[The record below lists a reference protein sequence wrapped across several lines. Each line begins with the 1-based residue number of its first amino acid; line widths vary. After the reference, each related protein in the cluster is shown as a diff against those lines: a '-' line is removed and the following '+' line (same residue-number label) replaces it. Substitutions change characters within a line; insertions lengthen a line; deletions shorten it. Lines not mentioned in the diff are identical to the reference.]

1 MYGSH
6 TTLFQTYITL
16 SMLLDFSAILL
27 NALIAYVLQK
37 HRKTSIITF
46 WFIYCLSI
54 CDVMIGVTG
63 LVYHSLRL
71 TSNLVPEQS
80 FWNLAAN
87 FVFIFQHYFFQTSGQ
102 IIVIVAVDRY
112 IHMKY
117 LNKYSRI
124 MTQSRARLIILF
136 SFIFGT
142 LVVTPYHALSG
153 DLCASYNF
161 GINVARATFTLL
173 IYVIYLRTYCSI
185 RRQLAPIQVGKG
197 NNIGPRN
204 DPNRICE
211 RQNESSCAQRC
222 SASSQ
227 KQSGEVYDSLTS
239 ANVPLSCALTQRV
252 SVLQPQNN
260 AFVLPQCFKI
270 TPVKV
275 FGNGETP
282 DETRAP
288 VNVPVF
294 VENNIDYI
302 AAGLKAGSDKVMER
316 KQAPKTKDQ
325 KVQANQKLLPR
336 KAAPDQGFL
345 KAIMLIFLSLFI
357 CYLPFFVCDFYI
369 FATRN
374 REAIIE
380 TIALIAVLFNSSLNA
395 IILIAFSKE
404 MQRNL
409 KTIFVME

>member
-1 MYGSH
+1 
-6 TTLFQTYITL
+6 
-16 SMLLDFSAILL
+16 MLLDVSAILL
-27 NALIAYVLQK
+27 NVLIAYMLKK
-37 HRKTSIITF
+37 HKKTSIITF

-54 CDVMIGVTG
+54 CDVMVGVTG
-63 LVYHSLRL
+63 LVYHSLWL

-80 FWNLAAN
+80 FWNLAAS
-87 FVFIFQHYFFQTSGQ
+87 FVFIFQHYFSQTSGQ
-102 IIVIVAVDRY
+102 LIVIVAVDRY

-142 LVVTPYHALSG
+142 LVITPLYALSG
-153 DLCASYNF
+153 DLRASYNF

-173 IYVIYLRTYCSI
+173 IYVIYLKTYCSI
-185 RRQLAPIQVGKG
+185 RRQLAPLQVGKG
-197 NNIGPRN
+197 NNIGPCN
-204 DPNRICE
+204 DPNKIYE
-211 RQNESSCAQRC
+211 RQNEASCAQRC
-222 SASSQ
+222 SGSLQ

-252 SVLQPQNN
+252 SALQPQNN
-260 AFVLPQCFKI
+260 AFVLPQCCTI
-270 TPVKV
+270 SPVKD
-275 FGNGETP
+275 FANAETP

-294 VENNIDYI
+294 VENDIDYI

-316 KQAPKTKDQ
+316 KQVPKTKSQ
-325 KVQANQKLLPR
+325 IVQANQKLLPR
-336 KAAPDQGFL
+336 KAAPEQDFL

-369 FATRN
+369 FFTQD

-380 TIALIAVLFNSSLNA
+380 TIAFIAVLFNSSLNA

-404 MQRNL
+404 MRRNL
-409 KTIFVME
+409 KTIFVMG